1 MSVRIG
7 AAGVLTGVLVLGLAG
22 PAMAEPAGQR
32 VRLVSEQVLGKI
44 TFQGTTVGGLSG
56 IDYDRRT
63 GEWVLI
69 CDDRSDRQP
78 VRYYTA
84 RQGKDGFELTGTK
97 PLLRPDGS
105 TYPKLSLDTPDP
117 EEIRIDPLS
126 GDLWWTSEGDRLP
139 PVLIDPAIRRAHRDG
154 TFAGEL
160 PLPAN
165 LHMSV
170 GEQGPRRNE
179 VLEGLAF
186 AAGGHLVVSTVEGPL
201 IQDGL
206 SPTPAAGALGRISVQ
221 NRAGRL
227 LSQYAYPMEKVFAE
241 PVPAGAF
248 ANNGVVA
255 ILPVD
260 EHDPH
265 RYLVLERSFVTG
277 VGNKVRIYEINTA
290 GATDVKKIDSLAGA
304 EFRPVRK
311 KLIADLGAL
320 GLSTVDNVEGMTWG
334 PRLPTGERSLV
345 LVSDDNFSATQ
356 VSQLITLAVR

>member
-1 MSVRIG
+1 MSVRLC
-7 AAGVLTGVLVLGLAG
+7 AAGALTGVLVLALAA
-22 PAMAEPAGQR
+22 PATAEPAGQR
-32 VRLVSEQVLGKI
+32 VRLVSEQIIGKI

-56 IDYDRRT
+56 LDYDRRT

-84 RQGKDGFELTGTK
+84 RRGEQGFELTGTK

-117 EEIRIDPLS
+117 EEIRVDPLT

-139 PVLIDPAIRRAHRDG
+139 PLVIDPAIRRAHRDG
-154 TFAGEL
+154 SFAGEL

-165 LHMSV
+165 LRMSTD
-170 GEQGPRRNE
+170 ERGPRRNE

-186 AAGGHLVVSTVEGPL
+186 AAGGRLVVSTVEGPL
-201 IQDGL
+201 IQDGP

-221 NRAGRL
+221 TRSGQL
-227 LSQYAYPMEKVFAE
+227 LAQYAYPMEKVFAE

-255 ILPVD
+255 ILPVT
-260 EHDPH
+260 EQDPH
-265 RYLVLERSFVTG
+265 RFLVMERSFVTG
-277 VGNKVRIYEINTA
+277 VGNKVRIYEITTA
-290 GATDVKKIDSLAGA
+290 GASNVKNVDSLAGA
-304 EFRPVRK
+304 EIRPVRK
-311 KLIADLGAL
+311 KLLADLGTL

-334 PRLPTGERSLV
+334 PRLPSGERSLV

-356 VSQLITLAVR
+356 VSQIITLAVR